1 MRKDKYLFTAKEKKV
16 PRPKSELTKSGK
28 TIGIRVTQSEY
39 EEYMQLGGSKW
50 IRKLLQDSRDSKNK
64 QANNS

>member
-1 MRKDKYLFTAKEKKV
+1 M

-39 EEYMQLGGSKW
+39 EEYMKLGGGKW
-50 IRKLLQDSRDSKNK
+50 IRKLLQGSRDKQFLNNWREANGKQDINRIKNP
-64 QANNS
+64 

>member
-1 MRKDKYLFTAKEKKV
+1 M

-39 EEYMQLGGSKW
+39 EEYTKLGGSKW
-50 IRKLLQDSRDSKNK
+50 IRKLLQDSRDKQFLNNWREANGKEDINCIKNP
-64 QANNS
+64 

>member
-1 MRKDKYLFTAKEKKV
+1 M

-39 EEYMQLGGSKW
+39 EEYTKLGGSKW
-50 IRKLLQDSRDSKNK
+50 VRKLLHDSRDKQFLNNWREANGKENFNRIKN
-64 QANNS
+64 S

>member
-1 MRKDKYLFTAKEKKV
+1 V

-39 EEYMQLGGSKW
+39 EEYMQLGGGKW
-50 IRKLLQDSRDSKNK
+50 IRKLLQDSKDKKTKR
-64 QANNS
+64 ANNS